1 MKSSSV
7 LFSDRP
13 RQLAAGWLIVCLL
26 LLTGLALLLPQA
38 RINSSVLALLPA
50 QSMGAMPAD
59 LQQGFMQRLD
69 RQMVWLVSA
78 GKQDNPAVAQA
89 LLGRLQHLDGLRQV
103 NGPLGKEQQQAW
115 GQFAWQHR
123 NSMIDPV
130 TRARLENGGAAQADW
145 VLAQLY
151 SAFAGVSGQE
161 INHDP
166 LMLVRGAQL
175 AMQQNASQLG
185 LSNGWLT
192 TRDKQ
197 GQRWYFIHGELAS
210 SSFDMQQSHAI
221 VGQLRDIEQQLRQQ
235 YPQMQLL
242 SRGTVWFSDYASQQ
256 AQHDVST
263 LGVATIAGV
272 LLLVFAV
279 FRSPRPLLLCAL
291 SVGIGALAGTVITLL
306 CFGELHLMTLV
317 MSLSIVGISADY
329 TLYYLTERMVHGAD
343 VTPQQSLHKVLRA
356 LLLALGT
363 TAIAWLIMVLAPF
376 PGIRQLAVFA
386 AAGLTAS
393 CLTVICWYPLLVKGL
408 PVRPIPLLAL
418 LGRWLAAWRRSHR
431 LRTGLPLLVA
441 AISLIG
447 LSQLRVDDDIS
458 QLQALPKHLLA
469 QERQLTTLTG
479 QSADQTWLAVSGDSP
494 QQTLQRLEALAP
506 RLAEARRQQWLKTY
520 RLLPLSS
527 LAQQQQDLQRLK
539 QAAPTVIAR
548 LQESGVTV
556 NAPDLSAMPLT
567 PQAWLDSPN
576 SEGWRLLWL
585 TLSDGR
591 SGVLVPLSGVAN
603 RTALAEL
610 AASLPGVS
618 WIDRKQT
625 FDTLFA
631 FYRTLLGWLLTAALA
646 GIALSY
652 VLRLGWRQ
660 GTLTVIPSVLSL
672 GAGLA
677 ALAFSGHSLNLFSL
691 LALVL
696 VLGIG
701 INYTLFFSN
710 PRGTPITSLLAVMLA
725 MATTLLT
732 LGMLVFSSTQAIASF
747 GIVLCSGIFTAFLLS
762 PLALPVKRRKK

>member
-103 NGPLGKEQQQAW
+103 NGPLGKAQQQAW

-235 YPQMQLL
+235 YPHMQLL

-418 LGRWLAAWRRSHR
+418 LGSWLAAWRRSHR

>member
-7 LFSDRP
+7 LFSDWP